1 MAAAQD
7 DDPWATALRGD
18 AHVQKDIRDLR
29 HACVAYQ
36 HSVCVAVTLPLRF
49 RCASVTLPL
58 RFRYACTSPSP
69 RRTDALAIRAQSLLT
84 HPF

>member
-1 MAAAQD
+1 MAARIQVAAAQD

-49 RCASVTLPL
+49 R
-58 RFRYACTSPSP
+58 YACTSPSR